1 MGRGGAN
8 RDEQNADGVQ
18 RKRENGKTPAETAKA
33 IDDAYP
39 FGDRAHHPYKVWLR
53 ERRLFFAQHGLPRNG
68 KSKTQKEQLD
78 DLFARM
84 ENRMHWA
91 RPNAEITGSALLR
104 SPG

>member
-1 MGRGGAN
+1 MNKTLMAC
-8 RDEQNADGVQ
+8 
-18 RKRENGKTPAETAKA
+18 RENGKTPAETAKA

-91 RPNAEITGSALLR
+91 RPNAKLTGDPQLHRGASSEQSER
-104 SPG
+104 G